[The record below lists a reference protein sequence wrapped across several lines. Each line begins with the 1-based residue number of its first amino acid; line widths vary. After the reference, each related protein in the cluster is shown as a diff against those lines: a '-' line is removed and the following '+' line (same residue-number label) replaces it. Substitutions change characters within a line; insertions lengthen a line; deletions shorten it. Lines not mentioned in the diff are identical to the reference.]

1 MRQGILLW
9 STLSG
14 ALLGVFLGTFVLGA
28 LALVTSVL
36 PLLDRVAER
45 LRYAALL
52 VLLVIVPIVGG
63 VLGYLEG
70 RAKLS

>member
-1 MRQGILLW
+1 MRAGILLW

-14 ALLGVFLGTFVLGA
+14 ALLGVFAGVFALGA
-28 LALVTSVL
+28 LALGASVL
-36 PLLDRVAER
+36 PGLERLAER
-45 LRYAALL
+45 VRAVALL